1 MHYRVSKEEETRR
14 SAYAASIFFAK
25 RNNGPYRVFLGEHPL
40 RRKSFRYDTNLGGYV
55 ANVTEER
62 LQNAPEYA
70 GEESWSDRDWEIR
83 LNKNYGAAPYGEDT
97 TISTSK
103 GDESPRG
110 GW

>member
-1 MHYRVSKEEETRR
+1 VIFLRSEEHR
-14 SAYAASIFFAK
+14 AL
-25 RNNGPYRVFLGEHPL
+25 PRVFWRTSSSLEVVPL
-40 RRKSFRYDTNLGGYV
+40 HTNLGGYV

>member
-1 MHYRVSKEEETRR
+1 
-14 SAYAASIFFAK
+14 
-25 RNNGPYRVFLGEHPL
+25 
-40 RRKSFRYDTNLGGYV
+40 
-55 ANVTEER
+55 VTEER